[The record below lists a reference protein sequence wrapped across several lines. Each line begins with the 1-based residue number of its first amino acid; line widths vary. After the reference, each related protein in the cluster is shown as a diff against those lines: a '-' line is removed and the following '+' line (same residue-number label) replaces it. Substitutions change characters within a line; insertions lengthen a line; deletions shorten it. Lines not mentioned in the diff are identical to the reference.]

1 MSDFVVVPNTFSGWD
16 VMHGEDPIAVSNHS
30 DQRSAMAAAR
40 IFLAEEHHPGAVR
53 LDTEHPH
60 GIDDPSTG
68 VRSAFIFLFALL
80 TMAALVLVV
89 FSLASA
95 ASGL

>member
-53 LDTEHPH
+53 LDTEHSH